1 MGRPKKYSDDE
12 AINRR
17 KYNTKKSVTFSF
29 VKVASD
35 EHLNYLKELID
46 KRLDETE
53 SVKND

>member
-1 MGRPKKYSDDE
+1 MGRPKNYSDDE
-12 AINRR
+12 AVKRK
-17 KYNTKKSVTFSF
+17 KYNTKKSVAFSF
-29 VKVASD
+29 VKDASD